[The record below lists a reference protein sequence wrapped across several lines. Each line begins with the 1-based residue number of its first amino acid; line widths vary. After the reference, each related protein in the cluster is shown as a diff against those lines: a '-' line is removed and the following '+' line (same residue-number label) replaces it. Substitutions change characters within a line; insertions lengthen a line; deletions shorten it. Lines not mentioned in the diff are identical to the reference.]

1 MLRAMIVITFE
12 VTPAEGC
19 EDAYLALAARMRP
32 LAEAMPGF
40 VSVERFRSI
49 ADPRKLVSVSTF
61 ESEAAVGDWRR
72 LPEHR
77 AAQRAGRV
85 GILADYRLRV
95 SRVLRDYGPDRRE
108 EAPEDSNAVHCPWTA
123 DA

>member
-1 MLRAMIVITFE
+1 MIGAMIVITFE
-12 VTPAEGC
+12 VTPAEGR

-32 LAEAMPGF
+32 LAEDMPGF

-49 ADPRKLVSVSTF
+49 TEPRKLVSVSTF
-61 ESEAAVGDWRR
+61 RDEAAVDDWRR

-77 AAQRAGRV
+77 AAQRAGRD
-85 GILADYRLRV
+85 GILEDYRLRV
-95 SRVLRDYGPDRRE
+95 SHVLRDYGPDRRD
-108 EAPEDSNAVHCPWTA
+108 EAPADSNALHCPWMA